1 MVGKDEVKGKA
12 RQIKGG
18 IKAKVGKVTNNPNL
32 EAEGESERT
41 KGKVQEKVGKGR
53 RKVGEAVE
61 KAGRKLGGKG

>member
-12 RQIKGG
+12 KQIKGG

-32 EAEGESERT
+32 EAEGESERM
-41 KGKVQEKVGKGR
+41 KGKIQEKVGRGR

-61 KAGRKLGGKG
+61 KVGRKLGGKG